1 MTKVSLGRRFAL
13 LWTANTI
20 SCIGDGILLTAGP
33 LLMLSLT
40 TDPSTVASA
49 QVAVTLPYL
58 VFGLVGG
65 VAVDRMDR
73 RRLMAVLGFASC
85 VLLVLVVLALE
96 AGLAQI
102 PILLIS
108 LFLLSAGDTVFR
120 TAAQTVLPSLVE
132 SEGLV
137 TANGRLMGAE
147 TVGAQF
153 LGPALGGLLFAGAVA
168 LPFLVDGVS
177 FGMSG
182 LLILFA
188 LPISRALSQTSNTA
202 DAALAAPESG
212 SISDPA
218 SESSPAPAPMPAPK
232 PIVGWRGVLRDSGDG
247 VRWLWQ
253 QPSLRF
259 LAGSSAMINF
269 FTAASAAIL
278 VIYVHRILDLGG
290 FGFGV
295 IQSCAAI
302 GGVLA
307 GLAAGWIATR
317 LGVINSLAMAAA
329 LQAVGQLI
337 LFVASDRV
345 LTVLGLSAAS
355 FATVQFSSVSVALRQ
370 TLIPDAILGRVT
382 SVYRMFAWGSLP
394 VGAVAAGLTVSWFGL
409 RFIFGLGAACMA
421 ALMLTV
427 LLRAKSYG
435 LATAT
440 S

>member
-40 TDPSTVASA
+40 TDPTTVASA

-58 VFGLVGG
+58 VFGLAGG

-73 RRLMAVLGFASC
+73 RRLMAMLGFASC
-85 VLLVLVVLALE
+85 ALLVLVVLALQ

-132 SEGLV
+132 PDALV

-188 LPISRALSQTSNTA
+188 LPMARAVLQASNTTGA
-202 DAALAAPESG
+202 GLAAGTESVPESAP
-212 SISDPA
+212 DPV
-218 SESSPAPAPMPAPK
+218 PK
-232 PIVGWRGVLRDSGDG
+232 PVAGWRGVVRDSGEG

-253 QPSLRF
+253 QRTLRF
-259 LAGSSAMINF
+259 LAGSSAVINF

-278 VIYVHRILDLGG
+278 VIYVHRVLDLGG
-290 FGFGV
+290 FGYGV
-295 IQSCAAI
+295 IQSCAAA

-307 GLAAGWIATR
+307 GLAAGRIATR
-317 LGVINSLAMAAA
+317 LGVVNSLAMAAA
-329 LQAVGQLI
+329 LQAAGQLI

-427 LLRAKSYG
+427 LLRAKAYG